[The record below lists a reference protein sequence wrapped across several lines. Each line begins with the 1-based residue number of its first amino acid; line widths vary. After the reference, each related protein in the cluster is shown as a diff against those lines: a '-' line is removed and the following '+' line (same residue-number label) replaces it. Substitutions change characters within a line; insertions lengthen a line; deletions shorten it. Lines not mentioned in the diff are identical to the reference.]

1 MINNKPI
8 GIYDSGL
15 GGLTVLKALSVSL
28 PNESFIFFGDT
39 AHVPY
44 GNKSKENIKIFSNAI
59 IKFLLKHSVKMIVV
73 ACNTVS
79 AVALADIQKTIHIP
93 IIGVISP
100 LKSYLKL
107 QPNQHK
113 KIGVIGTENTIN
125 SQAYSKA
132 IHSYNPKIK
141 IYSIACPLFVPIIEQ
156 GLENHRI
163 AHIIAEEYLQ
173 PLVHKKL
180 DLLILGCTHYPIIQT
195 TIQSIV
201 PDKTII
207 IDSATITASE
217 VKKYLSNNNLHTAEI
232 KQNIYVYV
240 SDKPKQFKKNSAKFL
255 GNHILDV
262 QKVDI

>member
-8 GIYDSGL
+8 GIFDSGL
-15 GGLTVLKALSVSL
+15 GGLTVLKILSKEL
-28 PNESFIFFGDT
+28 PKESFIFFGDT

-79 AVALADIQKTIHIP
+79 AVALSDIQKTSNIP

-100 LKSYLKL
+100 LKSYLKF
-107 QPNQHK
+107 QPQHK
-113 KIGVIGTENTIN
+113 KIGIIGTENTIN
-125 SQAYSKA
+125 SKAYSKV
-132 IHSYNPKIK
+132 IHNYNSKIE
-141 IYSIACPLFVPIIEQ
+141 IYSLACPLFVPIIEE

-163 AHIIAEEYLQ
+163 AYIIAEEYLQ
-173 PLVHKKL
+173 PFLNKKL
-180 DLLILGCTHYPIIQT
+180 DLLILGCTHYPIIKK
-195 TIQSIV
+195 TIKSILSN
-201 PDKTII
+201 KTII
-207 IDSATITASE
+207 IDSATITVSE
-217 VKKYLSNNNLHTAEI
+217 VKKYINNNNLHSEHQ
-232 KQNIYVYV
+232 KQKTQVYV

-255 GNHILDV
+255 GNQILDV

>member
-1 MINNKPI
+1 MINNQPI
-8 GIYDSGL
+8 GIFDSGL
-15 GGLTVLKALSVSL
+15 GGLTVLKALSITL

-59 IKFLLKHSVKMIVV
+59 IKFLLQHSVKMIVV

-79 AVALADIQKTIHIP
+79 AVALADIKKTIHIP

-107 QPNQHK
+107 QNQHK

-125 SQAYSKA
+125 SKAYTKV
-132 IHSYNPKIK
+132 IHSYNAKIK
-141 IYSIACPLFVPIIEQ
+141 IYSMACPLFVPIIEQ
-156 GLENHRI
+156 GLENHKI

-173 PLVHKKL
+173 PLVCKKL

-195 TIQSIV
+195 TIQSIL

-207 IDSATITASE
+207 IDSATITAIE
-217 VKKYLSNNNLHTAEI
+217 VKKYLSNNNLHTEE
-232 KQNIYVYV
+232 KTQNMYAYV
-240 SDKPKQFKKNSAKFL
+240 SDKPKQFKKNSTKFL
-255 GNHILDV
+255 GNQILDV